1 MSFVI
6 AKSSQRHEN
15 IFKFSM
21 QIHFD
26 AILNSES
33 THEQKTTSIS
43 KWKQSAEKFHWAV
56 VVKLS
61 LFDVLWNMLNWC
73 SMKSITHWQYMTKQ
87 SSMK

>member
-33 THEQKTTSIS
+33 IHE
-43 KWKQSAEKFHWAV
+43 
-56 VVKLS
+56 
-61 LFDVLWNMLNWC
+61 
-73 SMKSITHWQYMTKQ
+73 
-87 SSMK
+87 